1 MRAKIYPLLRDRCI
15 ILRMDTFLL
24 RLHQRQVAHQ
34 CRAALHAINHAS
46 VSLNA
51 RDTDSFWASIQSFLT
66 AAANISKAFWGASG
80 KLAIQRK
87 SLRESLGVSD
97 ESLLAKT
104 DLRNHLE
111 HYDERLDRWYVQ
123 SVHKN
128 HFDFCIAPRKSIVGL
143 DDSDLFRFFDPETK
157 EVIFWGEHYAIQPL
171 VDEIVAL
178 LPRAEAEGQK
188 PHWEPRTTASPVPAP
203 YSAPSDSAGAE
214 SSD

>member
-1 MRAKIYPLLRDRCI
+1 
-15 ILRMDTFLL
+15 MDTFLL

-46 VSLNA
+46 VSLGA
-51 RDTDSFWASIQSFLT
+51 HDTDAFWASIQNFLT

-80 KLAIQRK
+80 KLAEQRRP
-87 SLRESLGVSD
+87 LRVSLGVSD

-111 HYDERLDRWYVQ
+111 HYDERLDRWYAQ

-128 HFDFCIAPRKSIVGL
+128 HIDFSIAPRRSIVGL
-143 DDSDLFRFFDPETK
+143 DNSDFFRFFDPETK

-171 VDEIVAL
+171 VDEIAAL
-178 LPRAEAEGQK
+178 LPRADAEGQK
-188 PHWEPRTTASPVPAP
+188 PHWEPRTAASPA
-203 YSAPSDSAGAE
+203 SASHSVLSDSADAG
-214 SSD
+214 SSPD